1 MIARITLAET
11 RAELTKQV
19 RLPAY
24 VIPTLAFPLAFYT
37 FFGLAMGG
45 ASRGVGATS
54 IATYLLATYGAFG
67 VVGCALF
74 GFGVSVAVERGQG
87 WLLVKRASPM
97 PPIAYVLAKMFTA
110 MAFAATVVVLL
121 CVLGAAFGGV
131 RLAPVTWTELVLALV
146 LGAIPFCALGLA
158 IGSVAGPNSAPALVN
173 LVYLPMSF
181 ASGLWIPIEMLP
193 PAVAHVAPFLPTYHL
208 GQLALGTLGA
218 GHGSALTHVAVLAAW
233 AVAGVAAAAYGL
245 RRDEGR
251 TYG

>member
-11 RAELTKQV
+11 RAELTKLA

-24 VIPTLAFPLAFYT
+24 AIPTLAFPLAFYA
-37 FFGLAMGG
+37 FFALAMG
-45 ASRGVGATS
+45 ASRGIAGTTV
-54 IATYLLATYGAFG
+54 ATYMLATYGAFG

-97 PPIAYVLAKMFTA
+97 PPAAYVIAKMLSA
-110 MAFAATVVVLL
+110 MAFAAAVVVLL
-121 CVLGAAFGGV
+121 CALGAIAGGV
-131 RLAPVTWTELVLALV
+131 RLEPLAWLELFVALV

-158 IGSVAGPNSAPALVN
+158 IGSLAGPNSAPALVN

-181 ASGLWIPIEMLP
+181 ASGLWIPIEALP
-193 PAVAHVAPFLPTYHL
+193 PAVAQIAPFLPTYHL
-208 GQLALGTLGA
+208 GQLALGAVGA
-218 GHGSALTHVAVLAAW
+218 GHGAAGTHIAVMAVWALAA
-233 AVAGVAAAAYGL
+233 AAAAAYGL

>member
-1 MIARITLAET
+1 MIAHVTVAET
-11 RAELTKQV
+11 RAELTKLV

-24 VIPTLAFPLAFYT
+24 VIPTLAFPLAFYV
-37 FFGLAMGG
+37 FFGIAMG
-45 ASRGVGATS
+45 ASRGYAGTTV
-54 IATYLLATYGAFG
+54 ATYMLATYGAFG
-67 VVGCALF
+67 VIGCALF

-97 PPIAYVLAKMFTA
+97 PPFAYVAAKIVTSL
-110 MAFAATVVVLL
+110 AFAAAVVGLL
-121 CVLGAAFGGV
+121 CAVGAAFGGV
-131 RLAPVTWTELVLALV
+131 HLAPSAWLALVTVLV

-158 IGSVAGPNSAPALVN
+158 IGSLAGPNSAPAIVN

-181 ASGLWIPIEMLP
+181 AAGLWIPIDQLP
-193 PAVAHVAPFLPTYHL
+193 AAMRTIAPVLPTYHL

-218 GHGSALTHVAVLAAW
+218 GHGSAFTHVAVLLAW
-233 AVAGVAAAAYGL
+233 SVLASAAAAYGL

>member
-11 RAELTKQV
+11 RAELTKLA

-24 VIPTLAFPLAFYT
+24 VVPTLAFPLAFYL
-37 FFGLAMGG
+37 FFGVAMNSGHG
-45 ASRGVGATS
+45 AGATAV
-54 IATYLLATYGAFG
+54 ATYLLATYGAFG

-97 PPIAYVLAKMFTA
+97 PPSAYIVAKVLTSMT
-110 MAFAATVVVLL
+110 FAAAVVLL
-121 CVLGAAFGGV
+121 LCAFGAAFGGV
-131 RLAPVTWTELVLALV
+131 RLAPGVWLELLVALV

-158 IGSVAGPNSAPALVN
+158 IGSIAGPNSAPAIVN

-181 ASGLWIPIEMLP
+181 ASGLFIPIESLP
-193 PAVAHVAPFLPTYHL
+193 PAIARFAPVLPTYHL
-208 GQLALGTLGA
+208 GQIALGTVGA
-218 GHGSALTHVAVLAAW
+218 GHGSIAVHLGVLALW
-233 AVAGVAAAAYGL
+233 AVAASAAAAYGM

>member
-11 RAELTKQV
+11 RAELIKEI

-24 VIPTLAFPLAFYT
+24 VIPTLAFPLAFYA

-45 ASRGVGATS
+45 PRGVGTTS

-87 WLLVKRASPM
+87 WLLLKRASPM
-97 PPIAYVLAKMFTA
+97 PPIAYVLAKTFAA

-121 CVLGAAFGGV
+121 CLLGAEFGGV
-131 RLAPVTWTELVLALV
+131 RLAPAAWLELFGALV
-146 LGAIPFCALGLA
+146 FGAIPFCALGLA
-158 IGSVAGPNSAPALVN
+158 IGSLAGPNSAPALVN

-181 ASGLWIPIEMLP
+181 AAGLWVPIEMLP
-193 PAVAHVAPFLPTYHL
+193 PAIAHVAPLLPTYHL
-208 GQLALGTLGA
+208 GQLALGTVGP
-218 GHGSALTHVAVLAAW
+218 GHGSALTHVAALAAW
-233 AVAGVAAAAYGL
+233 AVAGAVAAAYGL

>member
-11 RAELTKQV
+11 RAELTKLA

-24 VIPTLAFPLAFYT
+24 VIPTLAFPLAFYV
-37 FFGLAMGG
+37 FFGILMGP
-45 ASRGVGATS
+45 ARGIGATTV
-54 IATYLLATYGAFG
+54 ATYMLATYGAFG

-97 PPIAYVLAKMFTA
+97 PPPAYIIAKVFTS
-110 MAFAATVVVLL
+110 MTFAAAVVVLL
-121 CVLGAAFGGV
+121 CAAGAAFGGV
-131 RLAPVTWTELVLALV
+131 RLAPAAWLELMVALV

-158 IGSVAGPNSAPALVN
+158 LGSIAGPNSAPAIVN

-181 ASGLWIPIEMLP
+181 ASGLWIPIESLP
-193 PAVAHVAPFLPTYHL
+193 PAIARIAPFLPTYHL
-208 GQLALGTLGA
+208 GQMALGTVTP
-218 GHGSALTHVAVLAAW
+218 GHGPAATHIAVLALW
-233 AVAGVAAAAYGL
+233 ALGAAAAAAYGL